1 MKHLFS
7 PILFAALTA
16 CTIVRPIPHDP
27 LPVSPPPPTETEQ
40 HLQQLNALHA
50 EVSSLKKQLNSL
62 QTRVQQLERSAT
74 PNTPARSRT
83 TPPTKKNTSKKTPKK
98 QITATSSSTSQIASP
113 ATPLTNPTLNTAREQ
128 YRTGNY
134 TAVLKTLRHTEN
146 GGSGSEIDRQ
156 SMFLLLRSHY
166 KLNNCE
172 STINIGQRYITL
184 FRSTPEAAETM
195 LIIGQC
201 QWQMQQKDIARNT
214 WRKLIHIYPDSAA
227 AKRAALQLK

>member
-16 CTIVRPIPHDP
+16 CTIVRPIPHEP

-74 PNTPARSRT
+74 PSASARSRT

-98 QITATSSSTSQIASP
+98 QIAATSSSTSQIASP

-134 TAVLKTLRHTEN
+134 AAVLKTLRHTEN

>member
-16 CTIVRPIPHDP
+16 CTIVRPIPHEP

-62 QTRVQQLERSAT
+62 QTRVQQLERSTT
-74 PNTPARSRT
+74 PSAPARSRT
-83 TPPTKKNTSKKTPKK
+83 TPP
-98 QITATSSSTSQIASP
+98 
-113 ATPLTNPTLNTAREQ
+113 TPLTNPTLNTAREQ